1 MAIMA
6 MLLQRLNLFRNGLAI
21 VVLLA
26 VPAMSNASELKQE
39 TLNAW
44 DDYLQRA
51 NLRMHRNLGT
61 GDPFLWI
68 EEEPGRSQRVRQG
81 EILIS
86 PAREASLQKVHDGL
100 IHDWIGA
107 VFIPCVA
114 TRISTSQR
122 SSNQNSWDGPARNT
136 SSLCSG

>member
-6 MLLQRLNLFRNGLAI
+6 MLLQRLNWFRNGLAT

-51 NLRMHRNLGT
+51 NLRMHRNLST
-61 GDPFLWI
+61 DDPFLWI
-68 EEEPGRSQRVRQG
+68 EEEPSRSQRVRQG
-81 EILIS
+81 EI
-86 PAREASLQKVHDGL
+86 
-100 IHDWIGA
+100 
-107 VFIPCVA
+107 
-114 TRISTSQR
+114 
-122 SSNQNSWDGPARNT
+122 
-136 SSLCSG
+136 

>member
-26 VPAMSNASELKQE
+26 VPAMSSASELKQE

-86 PAREASLQKVHDGL
+86 PAEEGSPLKVHDGL
-100 IHDWIGA
+100 IHNWIGP
-107 VFIPCVA
+107 F
-114 TRISTSQR
+114 
-122 SSNQNSWDGPARNT
+122 SSRASE
-136 SSLCSG
+136 

>member
-44 DDYLQRA
+44 DNYLQTA

-68 EEEPGRSQRVRQG
+68 EEEPSRSQRVRQG
-81 EILIS
+81 ELLIS
-86 PAREASLQKVHDGL
+86 PVEEGSPLTGLGPFSSRASE
-100 IHDWIGA
+100 
-107 VFIPCVA
+107 
-114 TRISTSQR
+114 
-122 SSNQNSWDGPARNT
+122 
-136 SSLCSG
+136 